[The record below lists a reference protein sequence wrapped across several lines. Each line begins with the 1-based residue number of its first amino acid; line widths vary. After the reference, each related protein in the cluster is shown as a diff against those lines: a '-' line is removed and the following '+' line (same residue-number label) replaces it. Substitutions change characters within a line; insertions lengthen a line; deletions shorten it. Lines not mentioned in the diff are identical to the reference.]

1 MHDPRCYFKEYDITY
16 ETFRIIFNKE
26 TCPDLESVV
35 TYDPDDNST
44 PFICFANKGPTI
56 HDKRLIDRIDFEVV
70 ELPRPFKG
78 YGVKANVYLKSNKG
92 E

>member
-26 TCPDLESVV
+26 TCPNLESVV
-35 TYDPDDNST
+35 THDPDDT
-44 PFICFANKGPTI
+44 MPYICFANKGPTI
-56 HDKRLIDRIDFEVV
+56 HDKRLVDRIDFEVV
-70 ELPRPFKG
+70 ELPRPFEG
-78 YGVKANVYLKSNKG
+78 YGIKATVYLKSNKG

>member
-16 ETFRIIFNKE
+16 EAFRIIFNKE

-35 TYDPDDNST
+35 TYDPDNNST
-44 PFICFANKGPTI
+44 PFICFANEGPTI

-70 ELPRPFKG
+70 ELSRPLNG
-78 YGVKANVYLKSNKG
+78 YGVKATVYLKSNKG

>member
-1 MHDPRCYFKEYDITY
+1 MRDPHCCKEYNITY

-35 TYDPDDNST
+35 TYDPDHT
-44 PFICFANKGPTI
+44 VPYLCFANKGPTI
-56 HDKRLIDRIDFEVV
+56 HDKRLIDCINFKIV

-78 YGVKANVYLKSNKG
+78 YGVKATVYLKSDKG